1 MEDVSVKQYS
11 KAEFNT
17 EDPYRVLFE
26 LRNNR
31 FKYNQMFTI
40 LKENAT
46 NVGFKDFG
54 RMLKS
59 YAEEQAGKGVIIDN
73 VTQFDGQEIEL
84 KTGEWLADDYGVTRR
99 NERNGEDIACVHPI
113 MPIECLTNID
123 TGIEKLRIA
132 FRKGKYWRNEIY
144 ERRTIASANNI
155 LELANNGV
163 AVTSETSKYL
173 VRYLHDVENLNYD
186 IIPLH
191 KSVGRLGWTNSDGF
205 SPYVDDLIFDGANN
219 FKNIYDSVKSEGS
232 FDEWLKIAK
241 KVRESDSPAK
251 IMLAASFAS
260 VLLKVLGKLNFM
272 VHLWGGTEA
281 GKTVSLMLA
290 TSVWANPA
298 EDGYMQTFN
307 GTQVAIELLEG
318 FTNSMPLVMDE
329 FQLVKDKKMF
339 ENIVY
344 MICEGIGRLR
354 GKKTG
359 GLQDT
364 PTWKNCTL
372 TSGESPITNAS
383 SGGGAVNRIIE
394 IECKNK
400 LFDDAPSV
408 ADTVRKNYGH
418 AGRLFIL
425 LLSNESAKEEAARL
439 YKEFYNSLGTDSTE
453 KQTMAAA
460 ILLTADALATK
471 WIFAD
476 DNALKVED
484 IDKYLHSRE
493 SVDVNLRAYEY
504 FRDIVAANHFR
515 FIFNNVQPNGECW
528 GSISGYKTNV
538 LKSIF
543 ERICSDGGYDAKALS
558 SWMKQ
563 RGLSET
569 SDDRSFK
576 KVSINGAKLWC
587 ICMSEQDTD
596 FEIIKQFK
604 TPFDN
609 QHTDDDAWPEERWK
623 VIKNDKSS
631 Q

>member
-1 MEDVSVKQYS
+1 MEDEAIKQFT
-11 KAEFNT
+11 KQEFNT
-17 EDPYRVLFE
+17 EAPYKLLFE

-31 FKYNQMFTI
+31 FKYNQAFTI
-40 LKENAT
+40 LKENASS
-46 NVGFKDFG
+46 VGFKDFG

-59 YAEEQAGKGVIIDN
+59 YAEDQAGKGAIIDN
-73 VTQFDGQEIEL
+73 VTQFDGQVIEL
-84 KTGEWLADDYGVTRR
+84 KTGDWLADDFGVTRR

-113 MPIECLTNID
+113 MPVECLTNID
-123 TGIEKLRIA
+123 SGTEKVRIA
-132 FRKGKYWRNEIY
+132 FRKGYSWRNEIY

-186 IIPLH
+186 IIPKH
-191 KSVGRLGWTNSDGF
+191 NSVGRLGWTNNDGF

-219 FKNIYDSVKSEGS
+219 FKNIYDSVKCEGS
-232 FDEWLKIAK
+232 FDTWLEIAK
-241 KVRESDSPAK
+241 KVRETDSPSR

-290 TSVWANPA
+290 ASVWANPA
-298 EDGYMQTFN
+298 EDGYIQSFN

-318 FTNSMPLVMDE
+318 FANSMPLILDE

-394 IECKNK
+394 IECRNK
-400 LFDDAPSV
+400 LFDDAPAI
-408 ADTVRKNYGH
+408 ADAIRKNYGH
-418 AGRLFIL
+418 AGRIFVM
-425 LLSNESAKEEAARL
+425 LLSNDKAKEEAIRL
-439 YKEFYNSLGTDSTE
+439 YKEFYNALGTDSTE

-460 ILLTADALATK
+460 IILTSDVLATK
-471 WIFAD
+471 WIFCD
-476 DNALKVED
+476 GNSLKVAD
-484 IDKYLHSRE
+484 IERYLHSKE

-504 FRDIVAANHFR
+504 FRDMVAANHYKFTHSG
-515 FIFNNVQPNGECW
+515 IAPNGECW
-528 GSISGYKTNV
+528 GSVSGGKTNV
-538 LKSIF
+538 LKTIF
-543 ERICSDGGYDAKALS
+543 EKICNDGGYDSKALS

-563 RGLSET
+563 KGLSET
-569 SDDRSFK
+569 ADDRGFK
-576 KVSINGAKLWC
+576 KVSVNGSKLWC
-587 ICMSEQDTD
+587 VCLPEPDAE
-596 FEIIKQFK
+596 FEPADQVKV
-604 TPFDN
+604 PFSRIRGSVN
-609 QHTDDDAWPEERWK
+609 EWPDERWK
-623 VIKNDKSS
+623 ATIN
-631 Q
+631 

>member
-1 MEDVSVKQYS
+1 
-11 KAEFNT
+11 
-17 EDPYRVLFE
+17 
-26 LRNNR
+26 
-31 FKYNQMFTI
+31 
-40 LKENAT
+40 
-46 NVGFKDFG
+46 
-54 RMLKS
+54 
-59 YAEEQAGKGVIIDN
+59 
-73 VTQFDGQEIEL
+73 
-84 KTGEWLADDYGVTRR
+84 
-99 NERNGEDIACVHPI
+99 

-144 ERRTIASANNI
+144 ERRTIASATNI

-163 AVTSETSKYL
+163 AVTSENSKYL
-173 VRYLHDVENLNYD
+173 VRFLHDIENLNYD
-186 IIPLH
+186 IIPQH

-219 FKNIYDSVKSEGS
+219 FKIIYDSVRTEGD
-232 FDEWLKIAK
+232 FDTWLKVAK
-241 KVRESDSPAK
+241 EVRATDSPAR

-272 VHLWGGTEA
+272 VHLWGGTES

-290 TSVWANPA
+290 SSVWASPA
-298 EDGYMQTFN
+298 EDGYIQTFN

-318 FTNSMPLVMDE
+318 FTNSMPLILDE

-339 ENIVY
+339 EAIVY

-400 LFDDAPSV
+400 LFDNAPAV
-408 ADTVRKNYGH
+408 ADAIRKNYGH
-418 AGRLFIL
+418 AGKMFIL
-425 LLSNESAKEEAARL
+425 FLEQDGAKEEAVRL
-439 YKEFYNSLGTDSTE
+439 YKDFYNALGTDSTE

-460 ILLTADALATK
+460 VLLTADALATK

-476 DNALKVED
+476 NRALQVED
-484 IDKYLHSRE
+484 IDKYLHSKE
-493 SVDVNLRAYEY
+493 SVDVNLRAYE
-504 FRDIVAANHFR
+504 FLRDTIATNHYKFT
-515 FIFNNVQPNGECW
+515 INGVVPNYECW
-528 GSISGYKTNV
+528 GTISGGKTNL
-538 LKSIF
+538 LKTQF
-543 ERICSDGGYDAKALS
+543 EKICSDGGYDSKALA

-563 RGLSET
+563 RGLTEDT
-569 SDDRSFK
+569 ENRGFK
-576 KVSINGAKLWC
+576 KASVNGTKLWC
-587 ICMSEQDTD
+587 VCLVDPDTSE
-596 FEIIKQFK
+596 FEPVDQQMKIPFPKSE
-604 TPFDN
+604 TPADE
-609 QHTDDDAWPEERWK
+609 WPEERWNGFK
-623 VIKNDKSS
+623 
-631 Q
+631 

>member
-1 MEDVSVKQYS
+1 MADEAVRQFTKQ
-11 KAEFNT
+11 EFNS
-17 EDPYRVLFE
+17 EAPYKLLFD

-31 FKYNQMFTI
+31 FKYNQVFTI

-46 NVGFKDFG
+46 SVGFKDFG

-59 YAEEQAGKGVIIDN
+59 YAEDQAGKGVIIDN
-73 VTQFDGQEIEL
+73 VTQFDGQDIEL
-84 KTGEWLADDYGVTRR
+84 KTGEWLADDFAVTRK

-113 MPIECLTNID
+113 MPVECLSNID

-132 FRKGKYWRNEIY
+132 FKKGKFWRNEIY

-163 AVTSETSKYL
+163 AVTSESAKYL

-186 IIPLH
+186 IIPKH
-191 KSVGRLGWTNSDGF
+191 NSVGRLGWTNSDGF

-219 FKNIYDSVKSEGS
+219 FKNIYDSVRADGS
-232 FDEWLKIAK
+232 FDVWLEMARKI
-241 KVRESDSPAK
+241 RSTDSPAR

-281 GKTVSLMLA
+281 GKTVSLMFA
-290 TSVWANPA
+290 ASVWANPS
-298 EDGYMQTFN
+298 EDGYIQTFN

-318 FTNSMPLVMDE
+318 FTNSLPLILDE

-339 ENIVY
+339 ESIVY
-344 MICEGIGRLR
+344 MICEGMGRLR

-394 IECKNK
+394 IECRGK
-400 LFDDAPSV
+400 LFEDAPAV
-408 ADTVRKNYGH
+408 ADVVRKNYGH
-418 AGRLFIL
+418 AGKIFVM
-425 LLSNESAKEEAARL
+425 LLSNDGAKEEAVRL
-439 YKEFYNSLGTDSTE
+439 YKEFYNALGTDSTE

-471 WIFAD
+471 WIFTD
-476 DNALKVED
+476 GNALKVDD
-484 IDKYLHSRE
+484 IDKYLHSKE

-504 FRDIVAANHFR
+504 FRDMIAANHYK
-515 FIFNNVQPNGECW
+515 FIDGGRPPTGECW
-528 GSISGYKTNV
+528 GSLSGRKTNV
-538 LKSIF
+538 LKTIY
-543 ERICSDGGYDAKALS
+543 EKICNEGGYDSKALA

-563 RGLSET
+563 RELSET
-569 SDDRSFK
+569 SSDREFK
-576 KVSINGAKLWC
+576 KVSINGIKLWC
-587 ICMSEQDTD
+587 VCLPEQDTE
-596 FEIIKQFK
+596 FEPTGQLKI
-604 TPFDN
+604 PFADAVPKN
-609 QHTDDDAWPEERWK
+609 QEWTEERWNS
-623 VIKNDKSS
+623 IT

>member
-1 MEDVSVKQYS
+1 MADEAIKQFT
-11 KAEFNT
+11 KQEFNT
-17 EDPYRVLFE
+17 EAPYKLLFE

-31 FKYNQMFTI
+31 FKYNQAFTI
-40 LKENAT
+40 LKENAAS
-46 NVGFKDFG
+46 VGFKDFG

-59 YAEEQAGKGVIIDN
+59 YAEDQAGKGAIIDN
-73 VTQFDGQEIEL
+73 VTQFDGQLIEL
-84 KTGEWLADDYGVTRR
+84 KTGDWLADDFGVTRR

-113 MPIECLTNID
+113 MPVECLTNID
-123 TGIEKLRIA
+123 SGTEKVRIA
-132 FRKGKYWRNEIY
+132 FRKGYSWRNEIY

-186 IIPLH
+186 IIPKH
-191 KSVGRLGWTNSDGF
+191 NSVGRLGWTNNDGF

-219 FKNIYDSVKSEGS
+219 FKNIYDSVRCEGS
-232 FDEWLKIAK
+232 FDTWLEVAK
-241 KVRESDSPAK
+241 KVRETDSPSR

-290 TSVWANPA
+290 ASVWANPA
-298 EDGYMQTFN
+298 EDGYIQSFN

-318 FTNSMPLVMDE
+318 FANSMPLILDE

-394 IECKNK
+394 IECRNK
-400 LFDDAPSV
+400 LFDDAPAI
-408 ADTVRKNYGH
+408 ADAIRKNYGH
-418 AGRLFIL
+418 AGRIFVM
-425 LLSNESAKEEAARL
+425 LLSNDKAKEEAIRL
-439 YKEFYNSLGTDSTE
+439 YKEFYNALGTDSTE

-460 ILLTADALATK
+460 IILTADALATK
-471 WIFAD
+471 WIFCD
-476 DNALKVED
+476 GNSLKVDD
-484 IDKYLHSRE
+484 IERYLHSKE

-504 FRDIVAANHFR
+504 FRDMVAANRYR
-515 FIFNNVQPNGECW
+515 FIFNNIQPNGECW

-558 SWMKQ
+558 SWMRQK
-563 RGLSET
+563 GYSET
-569 SDDRSFK
+569 ADDRGFK
-576 KVSINGAKLWC
+576 KVSINGSKLWC
-587 ICMSEQDTD
+587 VCMPEPDTE
-596 FEIIKQFK
+596 FEPVKHNKNPFNRIQIK
-604 TPFDN
+604 
-609 QHTDDDAWPEERWK
+609 DDEWPEERWK
-623 VIKNDKSS
+623 VTAD
-631 Q
+631 

>member
-1 MEDVSVKQYS
+1 MEELSVRQYT

-17 EDPYRVLFE
+17 EEPYRELFA

-31 FKYNQMFTI
+31 FQYNQRFTT
-40 LKENAT
+40 LKDNALSV
-46 NVGFKDFG
+46 NFKDFG

-59 YAEEQAGKGVIIDN
+59 YAEEQAGRGVIIDN
-73 VTQFDGQEIEL
+73 VTQFDGQLLEL
-84 KTGEWLADDYGVTRR
+84 KTGEWLADDCAVTRR

-113 MPIECLTNID
+113 MPVECLSNID

-132 FRKGKYWRNEIY
+132 FKKGKYWRNEIY

-163 AVTSETSKYL
+163 AVTSENSKYL

-186 IIPLH
+186 IIPQH

-205 SPYVDDLIFDGANN
+205 SPYVDKLIFDGANN
-219 FKNIYDSVKSEGS
+219 FKIIYDSVKAEGS
-232 FDEWLKIAK
+232 FDAWLEIAK
-241 KVRESDSPAK
+241 KVRASNSPAR

-281 GKTVSLMLA
+281 GKTVSLMFA
-290 TSVWANPA
+290 ASVWANPA
-298 EDGYMQTFN
+298 EDGYIQTFN

-318 FTNSMPLVMDE
+318 FTNSMPLILDE

-339 ENIVY
+339 ESIVY

-394 IECKNK
+394 IECRGK
-400 LFDDAPSV
+400 LFEDAPAV
-408 ADTVRKNYGH
+408 ADVVRKNYGH
-418 AGRLFIL
+418 AGKMFIL
-425 LLSNESAKEEAARL
+425 FLEQEGAKEEAAKL
-439 YKEFYNSLGTDSTE
+439 YKDFYSSLGTDSTE

-460 ILLTADALATK
+460 VLLTADALATK
-471 WIFAD
+471 WIFTD
-476 DNALKVED
+476 DRALQVED
-484 IDKYLHSRE
+484 IDKYLHSKE

-504 FRDIVAANHFR
+504 LCDTIAANHYK
-515 FIFNNVQPNGECW
+515 FIVNGTVPNYECW
-528 GSISGYKTNV
+528 GSVAGGKTNV
-538 LKSIF
+538 LKTQF
-543 ERICSDGGYDAKALS
+543 EKICTDGGYDAKALA
-558 SWMKQ
+558 SWMNQ
-563 RGLSET
+563 RGRSET
-569 SDDRSFK
+569 VPGRDFR
-576 KVSINGAKLWC
+576 KVSINGSKLWC
-587 ICMSEQDTD
+587 VSLREPDTEFEPSGQMS
-596 FEIIKQFK
+596 I
-604 TPFDN
+604 PFDN
-609 QHTDDDAWPEERWK
+609 SAPKAEEWTEERWNS
-623 VIKNDKSS
+623 ITS
-631 Q
+631 

>member
-1 MEDVSVKQYS
+1 MGEISVKQYS

-17 EDPYRVLFE
+17 EEPYRVLFE

-40 LKENAT
+40 LKDNAAA
-46 NVGFKDFG
+46 VGFKDFG

-73 VTQFDGQEIEL
+73 VTQFEGQEIEL

-113 MPIECLTNID
+113 MPVECLTNID
-123 TGIEKLRIA
+123 SGTEKLRIS
-132 FRKGKYWRNEIY
+132 FRKGKVWRNEIY

-163 AVTSETSKYL
+163 AVTSENSKYL

-186 IIPLH
+186 TIPQN
-191 KSVGRLGWTNSDGF
+191 KSVGRLGWTNNDGF
-205 SPYVDDLIFDGANN
+205 SPYVNNLIFDGTNN
-219 FKNIYDSVKSEGS
+219 FKIIYDSVKSEGS
-232 FDEWLKIAK
+232 FDEWLRIAK
-241 KVRESDSPAK
+241 MVRASGSPAR

-260 VLLKVLGKLNFM
+260 VLIKVLGKLNFM

-281 GKTVSLMLA
+281 GKTVTLMLA
-290 TSVWANPA
+290 ASVWANPS
-298 EDGYMQTFN
+298 EEGFIQTFN

-318 FTNSMPLVMDE
+318 FTNSMPLILDE

-339 ENIVY
+339 EGIVY

-354 GKKTG
+354 GRKTG

-372 TSGESPITNAS
+372 TSGESPITNAA

-394 IECKNK
+394 IECKEK
-400 LFDDAPSV
+400 LFEDAPGI
-408 ADTVRKNYGH
+408 ADVVRKNYGH

-425 LLSNESAKEEAARL
+425 LLSNEAAKEEAERL
-439 YKEFYNSLGTDSTE
+439 YKEFYNALGTDSTE

-460 ILLTADALATK
+460 IILTADALATK
-471 WIFAD
+471 WIFGD
-476 DNALKVED
+476 NNALKTED
-484 IDKYLHSRE
+484 IEKYLHSKE

-504 FRDIVAANHFR
+504 IRDMVAANHYK
-515 FIFNNVQPNGECW
+515 FISGGRDPMGECW
-528 GSISGYKTNV
+528 GSISGGKTNI
-538 LKSIF
+538 LKTIY
-543 ERICSDGGYDAKALS
+543 EKICNDGGYDSKSLA

-563 RGLSET
+563 KGHTET
-569 SDDRSFK
+569 ASDREYK
-576 KVSINGAKLWC
+576 KVSINGSKLWC
-587 ICMSEQDTD
+587 ICLPEPKTEFEPADPEQ
-596 FEIIKQFK
+596 I
-604 TPFDN
+604 PFN
-609 QHTDDDAWPEERWK
+609 
-623 VIKNDKSS
+623 
-631 Q
+631 

>member
-1 MEDVSVKQYS
+1 MADKAIRQFTKQ
-11 KAEFNT
+11 EFNT
-17 EDPYRVLFE
+17 EAPYKLLFE

-31 FKYNQMFTI
+31 FKYNQVFTT
-40 LKENAT
+40 LKENAAS
-46 NVGFKDFG
+46 VGFKEFG
-54 RMLKS
+54 RMLKA
-59 YAEEQAGKGVIIDN
+59 YAEEQAGRGVIIDN
-73 VTQFDGQEIEL
+73 VTQFDGQDLEL
-84 KTGEWLADDYGVTRR
+84 KTGEWLADDFGVTRR

-123 TGIEKLRIA
+123 SGIEKLRIA
-132 FRKGKYWRNEIY
+132 FRKGRMWRNEIY

-163 AVTSETSKYL
+163 AVTSESAKYL

-186 IIPLH
+186 ILPQH

-219 FKNIYDSVKSEGS
+219 FKIIYDAVKAEGD
-232 FDEWLKIAK
+232 FEQWLKIAK
-241 KVRESDSPAK
+241 EVRSTDSPAK

-260 VLLKVLGKLNFM
+260 VLIKVLGKLNFM
-272 VHLWGGTEA
+272 VHLWGGTES

-290 TSVWANPA
+290 ASVWANPA
-298 EDGYMQTFN
+298 EDGYIQTFN

-318 FTNSMPLVMDE
+318 FTNSMPLILDE

-339 ENIVY
+339 EGIVY

-394 IECKNK
+394 VECKDK
-400 LFDDAPSV
+400 LFNDAPAV
-408 ADTVRKNYGH
+408 ADVVRKNYGH

-425 LLSNESAKEEAARL
+425 LLSNEAAKEEAARL
-439 YKEFYNSLGTDSTE
+439 YKEFYNALGTDSTE

-460 ILLTADALATK
+460 IILTADALATK
-471 WIFAD
+471 WIFSD
-476 DNALKVED
+476 KNALKVED
-484 IDKYLHSRE
+484 IEKFLHSRE

-504 FRDIVAANHFR
+504 LKDIVAANHYR
-515 FIFNNVQPNGECW
+515 FIQSGIAPNGECW
-528 GSISGYKTNV
+528 GSVSGGKTNV
-538 LKSIF
+538 LKTIF
-543 ERICSDGGYDAKALS
+543 ERICNDGGYDSKALA

-563 RGLSET
+563 KGYTET
-569 SDDRSFK
+569 AADRAFK
-576 KVSINGAKLWC
+576 VVSINGSKLWC
-587 ICMSEQDTD
+587 VALKEPDTE
-596 FEIIKQFK
+596 FEPVAQRKV
-604 TPFDN
+604 PF
-609 QHTDDDAWPEERWK
+609 QA
-623 VIKNDKSS
+623 
-631 Q
+631 

>member
-1 MEDVSVKQYS
+1 MEELSVKQYT
-11 KAEFNT
+11 KADFNS
-17 EDPYRVLFE
+17 EEPYKVLFA

-31 FKYNQMFTI
+31 FKYNQVFTI
-40 LKENAT
+40 LKENASS
-46 NVGFKDFG
+46 VGFKDFG

-59 YAEEQAGKGVIIDN
+59 YAEEQAGRGVIIDN
-73 VTQFDGQEIEL
+73 VTQFDGQLLEL
-84 KTGEWLADDYGVTRR
+84 KTGEWLADDCAVTRR

-113 MPIECLTNID
+113 MPVECLSNID

-132 FRKGKYWRNEIY
+132 FKKGRYWRNEIY

-173 VRYLHDVENLNYD
+173 VRYLHDIENLNID
-186 IIPLH
+186 VIPQH
-191 KSVGRLGWTNSDGF
+191 KSVGRLGWTNNDGF

-219 FKNIYDSVKSEGS
+219 FKNIYDCVKAEGS
-232 FDEWLKIAK
+232 FDEWLKLAK
-241 KVRESDSPAK
+241 KVRETDSPAK
-251 IMLAASFAS
+251 VLMAASFAS

-272 VHLWGGTEA
+272 VHLWGGTES

-290 TSVWANPA
+290 ASIWANPA
-298 EDGYMQTFN
+298 EDGYIQTFN

-318 FTNSMPLVMDE
+318 FTNSMPLILDE

-339 ENIVY
+339 EGIVY

-394 IECKNK
+394 IECRSK
-400 LFDDAPSV
+400 LFDDAPAV
-408 ADTVRKNYGH
+408 ADVVRKNYGH
-418 AGRLFIL
+418 AGKIFVM
-425 LLSNESAKEEAARL
+425 LLSNEGAKEEAVRL
-439 YKEFYNSLGTDSTE
+439 YKEFYNALGTDSTE

-460 ILLTADALATK
+460 VLLTADALATK
-471 WIFAD
+471 WIFSD
-476 DNALKVED
+476 NNALKIED
-484 IDKYLHSRE
+484 IDKYLHSKE

-504 FRDIVAANHFR
+504 LKDTIASNHYK
-515 FIFNNVQPNGECW
+515 FIINGTVPNYECW
-528 GSISGYKTNV
+528 GSLSGGKTNL
-538 LKSIF
+538 LKTVF
-543 ERICSDGGYDAKALS
+543 EKICTDGGYDSKALA

-563 RGLSET
+563 RGLTEYT
-569 SDDRSFK
+569 ENREFK
-576 KVSINGAKLWC
+576 KVSINSTKLWC
-587 ICMSEQDTD
+587 ICMVEPDTEFEPVEQMKIPFPSEVASHQEWSD
-596 FEIIKQFK
+596 
-604 TPFDN
+604 
-609 QHTDDDAWPEERWK
+609 ERWNS
-623 VIKNDKSS
+623 INT
-631 Q
+631 

>member
-1 MEDVSVKQYS
+1 MADKAIRQFTKQ
-11 KAEFNT
+11 EFNT
-17 EDPYRVLFE
+17 EAPYKLLFE

-31 FKYNQMFTI
+31 FKYNQVFTT
-40 LKENAT
+40 LKENAAS
-46 NVGFKDFG
+46 VGFKEFG
-54 RMLKS
+54 RMLKA
-59 YAEEQAGKGVIIDN
+59 YAEEQAGRGVIIDN
-73 VTQFDGQEIEL
+73 VTQFDGQDLEL
-84 KTGEWLADDYGVTRR
+84 KTGEWLADDFGVTRR

-132 FRKGKYWRNEIY
+132 FRKGRAWRNEIY

-163 AVTSETSKYL
+163 AVTSESAKYL

-186 IIPLH
+186 ILPQH

-219 FKNIYDSVKSEGS
+219 FKIIYDSVKAEGD
-232 FDEWLKIAK
+232 FEQWLKIAK
-241 KVRESDSPAK
+241 EVRSTDSPAK

-260 VLLKVLGKLNFM
+260 VLIKVLGKLNFM
-272 VHLWGGTEA
+272 VHLWGGTES

-290 TSVWANPA
+290 ASVWANPA
-298 EDGYMQTFN
+298 EDGYIQTFN

-318 FTNSMPLVMDE
+318 FTNSMPLILDE

-339 ENIVY
+339 EGIVY

-394 IECKNK
+394 VECKDK
-400 LFDDAPSV
+400 LFKDAPAV
-408 ADTVRKNYGH
+408 ADVVRKNYGH

-425 LLSNESAKEEAARL
+425 LLSNEAAKEEAARL
-439 YKEFYNSLGTDSTE
+439 YKEFYNALGTDSTE

-460 ILLTADALATK
+460 IILTADALATK

-476 DNALKVED
+476 GNALKVED
-484 IDKYLHSRE
+484 IEEFLHSRE

-504 FRDIVAANHFR
+504 FRDVVAANHYK
-515 FIFNNVQPNGECW
+515 FIHSGIAPNGECW
-528 GSISGYKTNV
+528 GSISGGKTNV
-538 LKSIF
+538 LKTIF
-543 ERICSDGGYDAKALS
+543 EKICNEGGYDSKALI

-563 RGLSET
+563 KGYTEDAENRGLK
-569 SDDRSFK
+569 R
-576 KVSINGAKLWC
+576 VSINGAKLWC
-587 ICMSEQDTD
+587 ICLKEPDTE
-596 FEIIKQFK
+596 FEPVKQANI
-604 TPFDN
+604 PFN
-609 QHTDDDAWPEERWK
+609 K
-623 VIKNDKSS
+623 
-631 Q
+631 

>member
-1 MEDVSVKQYS
+1 MADKAIRQFTKQ
-11 KAEFNT
+11 EFNT
-17 EDPYRVLFE
+17 EAPYKLLFE

-31 FKYNQMFTI
+31 FKYNQIFTT
-40 LKENAT
+40 LKENAAS
-46 NVGFKDFG
+46 VGFKEFG
-54 RMLKS
+54 RMLKA
-59 YAEEQAGKGVIIDN
+59 YAEEQAGRGVIIDN
-73 VTQFDGQEIEL
+73 VTQFDGQDLEL
-84 KTGEWLADDYGVTRR
+84 KTGEWLADDFGVTRR

-132 FRKGKYWRNEIY
+132 FRKGRAWRNEIY

-163 AVTSETSKYL
+163 AVTSESAKYL

-186 IIPLH
+186 ILPQH

-219 FKNIYDSVKSEGS
+219 FKIIYDSVKAEGD
-232 FDEWLKIAK
+232 FEQWLKIAK
-241 KVRESDSPAK
+241 EVRSTDSPAK

-260 VLLKVLGKLNFM
+260 VLIKVLGKLNFM
-272 VHLWGGTEA
+272 VHLWGGTES

-290 TSVWANPA
+290 ASVWANPA
-298 EDGYMQTFN
+298 EDGYIQTFN

-318 FTNSMPLVMDE
+318 FTNSMPLILDE

-339 ENIVY
+339 EGIVY

-394 IECKNK
+394 VECKDK
-400 LFDDAPSV
+400 LFNDAPAV
-408 ADTVRKNYGH
+408 ADVVRKNYGH
-418 AGRLFIL
+418 AGGVFIL
-425 LLSNESAKEEAARL
+425 LLSNEAAKEEAARL
-439 YKEFYNSLGTDSTE
+439 YKEFYNALGTDSTE

-460 ILLTADALATK
+460 IILTADALATK
-471 WIFAD
+471 WIFSD
-476 DNALKVED
+476 KNALKVED
-484 IDKYLHSRE
+484 IEKFLHSRE

-504 FRDIVAANHFR
+504 LKDIVAANHYR
-515 FIFNNVQPNGECW
+515 FIQSGIAPNGECW
-528 GSISGYKTNV
+528 GSVSGGKTNV
-538 LKSIF
+538 LKTIF
-543 ERICSDGGYDAKALS
+543 ERICNDGGYDSKALA

-563 RGLSET
+563 KGYTET
-569 SDDRSFK
+569 AADRAFK
-576 KVSINGAKLWC
+576 VVSINGSKLWC
-587 ICMSEQDTD
+587 VALKEPDTE
-596 FEIIKQFK
+596 FEPAAQRKV
-604 TPFDN
+604 PF
-609 QHTDDDAWPEERWK
+609 Q
-623 VIKNDKSS
+623 V
-631 Q
+631 

>member
-1 MEDVSVKQYS
+1 MADEAMRQFTKQ
-11 KAEFNT
+11 EFNT
-17 EDPYRVLFE
+17 EAPYKLLFD

-31 FKYNQMFTI
+31 FKYNQVFTV
-40 LKENAT
+40 LKDNAT

-73 VTQFDGQEIEL
+73 VTQFDGQSIEL
-84 KTGEWLADDYGVTRR
+84 KTGEWLADDFGVTRR

-113 MPIECLTNID
+113 MPVECLSNID
-123 TGIEKLRIA
+123 TGTEKLRIA
-132 FRKGKYWRNEIY
+132 FKKGKYWRDEIY

-163 AVTSETSKYL
+163 AVTSENSRYL
-173 VRYLHDVENLNYD
+173 VKYLHDIENLNYD
-186 IIPLH
+186 VMPKH

-219 FKNIYDSVKSEGS
+219 FKNIYESVRTEGS
-232 FDEWLKIAK
+232 FDEWLKLAK
-241 KVRESDSPAK
+241 TVRSSDSPAR

-290 TSVWANPA
+290 SSVWANPC

-307 GTQVAIELLEG
+307 GTQVAIELMEG
-318 FTNSMPLVMDE
+318 FANSMPLILDE

-339 ENIVY
+339 ESIVY

-394 IECKNK
+394 IECKSK
-400 LFDDAPSV
+400 LFDDAPGV
-408 ADTVRKNYGH
+408 ADIVRKNYGH
-418 AGRLFIL
+418 AGKIFVM
-425 LLSNESAKEEAARL
+425 LLSHEGAKDEASKL
-439 YKEFYNSLGTDSTE
+439 YKDFYNALGTDSTE

-460 ILLTADALATK
+460 VLLTADALATK
-471 WIFAD
+471 WVFAD
-476 DNALKVED
+476 GNALKVED
-484 IDKYLHSRE
+484 IDKYLHSKE

-504 FRDIVAANHFR
+504 FKDMIAANHYKFSEGGKA
-515 FIFNNVQPNGECW
+515 PMGECW
-528 GSISGYKTNV
+528 GSISGGKTNV
-538 LKSIF
+538 LKTIF
-543 ERICSDGGYDAKALS
+543 EKICNDGGYDPKALS

-563 RGLSET
+563 KGYTET
-569 SDDRSFK
+569 AADRSFK
-576 KVSINGAKLWC
+576 FASINGNKLWC
-587 ICMSEQDTD
+587 ICLKEPDTSFEPIQQKIPFEKQNDPEQDGSHW
-596 FEIIKQFK
+596 QYLM
-604 TPFDN
+604 
-609 QHTDDDAWPEERWK
+609 
-623 VIKNDKSS
+623 NDVGDSS
-631 Q
+631 RE